1 MHGGLALS
9 RYDCRLCRPH
19 PLSGDSGLSHPEQYS
34 TARDMVLLGAALQ
47 AHFPRYFAYFKTGS
61 FTFRGRSYK
70 NHNRLLGQVEGVDGI
85 KTGYT
90 RASGFNLV
98 TSVRRGGHSFVAV
111 VMGWPTAK
119 SRDQQME
126 SLIGSY
132 LPGATVASTA
142 EPKRPERLMIPNR
155 SEQPTCGLHWSDH

>member
-1 MHGGLALS
+1 
-9 RYDCRLCRPH
+9 
-19 PLSGDSGLSHPEQYS
+19 LSHPEQYS

-47 AHFPRYFAYFKTGS
+47 AHFPRYFAYFKADS

-70 NHNRLLGQVEGVDGI
+70 NHNRLLGRVEGVDGI

-98 TSVRRGGHSFVAV
+98 TSVRRGGRTFVAV

-126 SLIGSY
+126 HLIGSY
-132 LPGATVASTA
+132 VPGTAVASA
-142 EPKRPERLMIPNR
+142 GGSKRPERLTDTETKV
-155 SEQPTCGLHWSDH
+155 SGVHATSTGLTKTRAANAFSP